1 IPRHTTTL
9 VNTSYFHHIYVTTR
23 AYVLPASLSP
33 LPLSWRGEPAQA
45 SHCLLPTSRRIT
57 SVTDPKLPPR
67 YACVLSPP
75 HALPTPQPW
84 PTNYDPFTSSSLSS
98 SLAFFRPLLFRPS
111 GGGSSAMLSSNDN
124 VLSYAPPVVAD
135 RRWKP
140 IVELAP
146 NCPRCHSSNTKFC
159 YYNNYSLSQPRY
171 FCKGCRRYWTKG
183 GSLRNVPVGG
193 GCRKSRRAKSTKPST
208 VSPVA
213 GSITNSSPPLLPG
226 PIRPDLMLNEMV
238 SDSCM
243 TRAATIDDSTAP
255 ADGSAIDLQALY
267 AKYSNQRPQTEI
279 GPATAE
285 TQLAEGDH
293 EPVGSVGTSSE
304 SSSCN
309 QVFSQPME
317 EEEEEAIALLRQV
330 DPPYNI
336 EHSRLPLDLTGPVE
350 WPMQPVTNYVSLD
363 CPSGSGLIYEEFES
377 FAVGGMHHQQS
388 PLNDDWSLLDYSSLD
403 AFDRC

>member
-1 IPRHTTTL
+1 MCPHPTSYRHSGQHLLLPPYLRTFSRRRCLPGRTHGEENPRKQAIAFRPHHVASPVSRIQSSPARLPCVHSPRHA
-9 VNTSYFHHIYVTTR
+9 R
-23 AYVLPASLSP
+23 
-33 LPLSWRGEPAQA
+33 
-45 SHCLLPTSRRIT
+45 
-57 SVTDPKLPPR
+57 
-67 YACVLSPP
+67 
-75 HALPTPQPW
+75 PTPHPW
-84 PTNYDPFTSSSLSS
+84 PTNYHPFASSSLSLSLSS

-111 GGGSSAMLSSNDN
+111 GGGSPAMLSSSDN
-124 VLSYAPPVVAD
+124 LLSYAPAVVAD
-135 RRWKP
+135 QRWKP

-193 GCRKSRRAKSTKPST
+193 GCRKSRRAKSTRPST
-208 VSPVA
+208 VSPVS
-213 GSITNSSPPLLPG
+213 GSVTNSSSPLLPG

-238 SDSCM
+238 SDSCIA
-243 TRAATIDDSTAP
+243 RAATIDDSTAP

-267 AKYSNQRPQTEI
+267 AKYSNQRRQTE
-279 GPATAE
+279 P
-285 TQLAEGDH
+285 QLAEGDR
-293 EPVGSVGTSSE
+293 ELVGSVGTSSE

-309 QVFSQPME
+309 QVFSQPMDE
-317 EEEEEAIALLRQV
+317 VEEAIALLSQE

-336 EHSRLPLDLTGPVE
+336 QHSRLPVDLTGPVE

-363 CPSGSGLIYEEFES
+363 CPSGSGLIYQDFES
-377 FAVGGMHHQQS
+377 VAVGGMHHQQS

-403 AFDRC
+403 AFYRC

>member
-1 IPRHTTTL
+1 M
-9 VNTSYFHHIYVTTR
+9 
-23 AYVLPASLSP
+23 
-33 LPLSWRGEPAQA
+33 
-45 SHCLLPTSRRIT
+45 C
-57 SVTDPKLPPR
+57 
-67 YACVLSPP
+67 
-75 HALPTPQPW
+75 
-84 PTNYDPFTSSSLSS
+84 SLSS
-98 SLAFFRPLLFRPS
+98 TCAAYTATLAYKLRPLRLLLPLLISRLLPPLLFRPS
-111 GGGSSAMLSSNDN
+111 GGGSTAMLSSNDN

-243 TRAATIDDSTAP
+243 TRASTIDDSTAP

-279 GPATAE
+279 GPVTAE
-285 TQLAEGDH
+285 SQLAEGDH

-317 EEEEEAIALLRQV
+317 EEEEEEEAIALLRHV

-377 FAVGGMHHQQS
+377 VAVGGMHHQQS
-388 PLNDDWSLLDYSSLD
+388 PLNDDWSLLDYSSFD